1 MPMESIEQVV
11 VGVELKVRTHKVPTG
26 SRTAFDQAMHVASHR
41 GIKMRIVHSRWH
53 QGEVLPM
60 AVEGTESLDELMAEA
75 RAAGIDASLDV
86 TEERAWLALV
96 HRAMSGSDLVVVGK
110 RDMAGAEA
118 GARRIGPV
126 PSKLL
131 RKCPSPVW
139 VVRPDHDLSHK
150 LILVATDMTAVGD
163 KAVRAAAELVENS
176 GGALHVLHAY
186 RVPMQLKLAAS
197 TMPEAEHKEQVE
209 ALKSEARRALN
220 ERLEP
225 LLAGADVQVHLS
237 RKTPAV
243 AIREAAEH
251 LAPDLLVMGTLSR
264 GGRQGVELGETA
276 ERLLGRLDCSLLTFK
291 PNGFTS
297 PVPA

>member
-1 MPMESIEQVV
+1 MDSIEQVV
-11 VGVELKVRTHKVPTG
+11 VGVELKVRTHKVPLG
-26 SRTAFDQAMHVASHR
+26 SRTAFDQAVKIA
-41 GIKMRIVHSRWH
+41 GQKGAKLRIVHSRWH

-75 RAAGIDASLDV
+75 RAAGIEAALDV

-96 HRAMSGSDLVVVGK
+96 HRSQRSSDLVIVGK
-110 RDMAGAEA
+110 RDVAGADA
-118 GARRIGPV
+118 AARRIGPV
-126 PSKLL
+126 PAKLL
-131 RKCPSPVW
+131 RKCPAPVW

-150 LILVATDMTAVGD
+150 LVLTATDLTAVGD
-163 KAVRAAAELVENS
+163 KAVEAGADLVRAS
-176 GGALHVLHAY
+176 GGSLHVLHAY

-197 TMPEAEHKEQVE
+197 TMPEGEHKEQVA
-209 ALKSEARRALN
+209 ALKKAARAALN

-225 LLAGADVQVHLS
+225 LLAGDEVEIHLS
-237 RKTPAV
+237 RKSPAV

-264 GGRQGVELGETA
+264 GGRQGVALGETA

-291 PNGFTS
+291 PSGFTS
-297 PVPA
+297 PVPT